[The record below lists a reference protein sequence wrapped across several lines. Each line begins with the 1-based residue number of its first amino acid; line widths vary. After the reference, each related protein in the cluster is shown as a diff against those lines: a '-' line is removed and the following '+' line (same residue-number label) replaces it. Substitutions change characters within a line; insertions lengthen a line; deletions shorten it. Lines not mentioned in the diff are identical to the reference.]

1 MASAEVGNVS
11 EDRDDPNGR
20 APHGSDTK
28 KKIDTLCKCWLTEN
42 WPMRPQ
48 GVRK

>member
-20 APHGSDTK
+20 APHGSDK
-28 KKIDTLCKCWLTEN
+28 KKIDALCVN
-42 WPMRPQ
+42 V
-48 GVRK
+48 G